1 MGPMQQSED
10 VIWTDARR
18 SSEIHDLRN
27 LLQVAVSAVSTSR
40 RRIGGPEAEL
50 ETALDLASAALEKAS
65 VFATRLFMPAH
76 VRETPSLPSRVV
88 LRDLEPLIRHAIG
101 DRIALRLSVAPDAP
115 PLSCDQQ
122 AFENA
127 LLNLVVNAR
136 DAMPGGG
143 VLHIGCCACRRCPAR
158 TGLLPHQSE
167 RHRTRNA
174 GRGRGQ
180 GVRAAL
186 HHQGRGRLRPRP
198 AQRQNLRAP
207 ERRFRRTRKQA
218 WRRNRGPPPPAPK
231 SGRRRGFTR
240 PLTWD
245 RRRRWAD
252 CRSFS
257 QSRSRLE
264 RPRPAPARTSVPNDG
279 VRPCSKP

>member
-143 VLHIGCCACRRCPAR
+143 VLHIGCCACRRCPAELGCCLISLRDTGHGMPAEVAARAFEPHFTTKGAGGSGLGLHNVR
-158 TGLLPHQSE
+158 TFARRSGGFVELASRPGAGTEVRLHLP
-167 RHRTRNA
+167 RNPDGDGA
-174 GRGRGQ
+174 S
-180 GVRAAL
+180 
-186 HHQGRGRLRPRP
+186 
-198 AQRQNLRAP
+198 RAP
-207 ERRFRRTRKQA
+207 
-218 WRRNRGPPPPAPK
+218 
-231 SGRRRGFTR
+231 
-240 PLTWD
+240 
-245 RRRRWAD
+245 
-252 CRSFS
+252 
-257 QSRSRLE
+257 
-264 RPRPAPARTSVPNDG
+264 
-279 VRPCSKP
+279 